1 MGVLAAFPP
10 GGGLTRRGSRAELR
24 RLYEQQRLTPAE
36 IGERLG
42 VSGRTIR
49 TWLQQ
54 AGIALRPGWERRRR
68 HLPPADTEL
77 RRCYQDEGLTTA
89 QLAARYGV
97 SATTAKRWLD
107 NAGIPRRAA
116 GRGSR
121 APNAAELGRLYQDE
135 GLSTTQIAQRH
146 GVAQQTAHGWPR
158 AAGIPLR
165 PAGQSARADPGHPAL
180 RPNDHGLA
188 LPDT

>member
-1 MGVLAAFPP
+1 LR
-10 GGGLTRRGSRAELR
+10 RRGSRAELR

-49 TWLQQ
+49 TWLQR

-77 RRCYQDEGLTTA
+77 RRCYLDEGLTIA

-107 NAGIPRRAA
+107 KAGIPRRAA
-116 GRGSR
+116 GRRSR
-121 APNAAELGRLYQDE
+121 APGAAELRRLYQKE

-146 GVAQQTAHGWPR
+146 GVGQSTAHGWLR
-158 AAGIPLR
+158 AAEIPLR
-165 PAGQSARADPGHPAL
+165 PAGLPVRTDPGHLAVPETMVGSPSK
-180 RPNDHGLA
+180 RPGGHSR
-188 LPDT
+188 

>member
-1 MGVLAAFPP
+1 LR
-10 GGGLTRRGSRAELR
+10 RRGSPAELR

-49 TWLQQ
+49 AWLQQ
-54 AGIALRPGWERRRR
+54 AGIALRPGWERRRA

-77 RRCYQDEGLTTA
+77 RRCYLDEGLTTA
-89 QLAARYGV
+89 QLAARYEV

-107 NAGIPRRAA
+107 RAGIPRRSA
-116 GRGSR
+116 RRSSR
-121 APNAAELGRLYQDE
+121 APGAEELRRLYQDE
-135 GLSTTQIAQRH
+135 GLSTTQIAQRY
-146 GVAQQTAHGWPR
+146 GVAQQTAHGWLR

-165 PAGQSARADPGHPAL
+165 PAGPPVRADPATRPFPQTMVDSPSQGPDEPAS
-180 RPNDHGLA
+180 A
-188 LPDT
+188 